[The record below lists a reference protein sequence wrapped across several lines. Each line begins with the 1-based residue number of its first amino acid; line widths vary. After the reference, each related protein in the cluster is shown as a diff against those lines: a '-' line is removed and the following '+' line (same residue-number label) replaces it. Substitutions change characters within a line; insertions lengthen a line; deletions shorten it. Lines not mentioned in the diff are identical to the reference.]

1 MPGTLR
7 EDRRIARQYNSAN
20 QQTRMLLAD
29 GSWWEYRYDAL
40 GQVISGKRYWAD
52 GTPVAGQQFEYSFDD
67 IGNRK
72 STAVG
77 GDKDGAGLRA
87 ATYSANRL
95 NQYSSRTVPGY
106 VDILG
111 DCQSECRSYCQWQQ
125 CVSEGRILPLCSER
139 AQQLS
144 AARLQPNGRGQILAL
159 VTSMVL
165 CRAALNGATS
175 SPTAEIR
182 LESVVE
188 QFDAKSLE
196 GACNWGLLR
205 RFSTIQ

>member
-20 QQTRMLLAD
+20 QRTRMLLAD

-52 GTPVAGQQFEYSFDD
+52 GTPVAGQQFEYGFDD

-72 STAVG
+72 STGVG

-111 DCQSECRSYCQWQQ
+111 IANPNAGVTVNGNSAYRKGEYFHYALNVPNSSARRGCNRTVAARYWRLLQAWC
-125 CVSEGRILPLCSER
+125 
-139 AQQLS
+139 S
-144 AARLQPNGRGQILAL
+144 AAPR
-159 VTSMVL
+159 
-165 CRAALNGATS
+165 
-175 SPTAEIR
+175 
-182 LESVVE
+182 
-188 QFDAKSLE
+188 
-196 GACNWGLLR
+196 
-205 RFSTIQ
+205 